1 MLGDMG
7 TDESVS
13 GNVCDERRRKAC
25 EIKLLLDSSLFSRN
39 WRRCTFQTV
48 HIHSTLSIALFF
60 AFIVSFPPGV
70 IQSDCS
76 CEHCT

>member
-25 EIKLLLDSSLFSRN
+25 EIKLLLDSSFV
-39 WRRCTFQTV
+39 FQELGGGV
-48 HIHSTLSIALFF
+48 RFRLSTSI
-60 AFIVSFPPGV
+60 PP
-70 IQSDCS
+70 
-76 CEHCT
+76 